1 MHDEPPPRKLN
12 ERTGKHCCII
22 CLAET
27 PADEYFANDHI
38 CAACAEKESDARGT
52 TNESPSSTTG

>member
-12 ERTGKHCCII
+12 ERTGKHYCIT

-27 PADEYFANDHI
+27 PEEEYFANDHV
-38 CAACAEKESDARGT
+38 CDRCAEKEREREGRGMSD
-52 TNESPSSTTG
+52 E